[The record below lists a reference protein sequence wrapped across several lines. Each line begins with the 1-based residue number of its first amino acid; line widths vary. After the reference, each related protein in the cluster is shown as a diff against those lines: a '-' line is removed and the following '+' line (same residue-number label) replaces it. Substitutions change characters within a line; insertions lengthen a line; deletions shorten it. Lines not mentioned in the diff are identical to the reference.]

1 MLSNIGTV
9 LGNMV
14 SLEMFVCMF
23 IGVAVGIVVGA
34 LPGLSA
40 TLAVA
45 LMLPFTFSLDAT
57 AGIILLIGAYCG
69 GVYGGSI
76 TAILIK
82 TPGTPASVASIADG
96 YGMTR
101 L

>member
-57 AGIILLIGAYCG
+57 AGIILLIGAY
-69 GVYGGSI
+69 
-76 TAILIK
+76 
-82 TPGTPASVASIADG
+82 
-96 YGMTR
+96 
-101 L
+101 